1 MGRPKAGPLEVQV
14 AVEAVLA
21 VMAEGV
27 AAISSTV
34 AMVAVAVAARLAA
47 EMTAVGRAYAV
58 VRDECI
64 ARMPGC

>member
-1 MGRPKAGPLEVQV
+1 MEVQA

-21 VMAEGV
+21 VMAEGE

-34 AMVAVAVAARLAA
+34 AMVAVAAAARLAA
-47 EMTAVGRAYAV
+47 EMTAVRRAYAV